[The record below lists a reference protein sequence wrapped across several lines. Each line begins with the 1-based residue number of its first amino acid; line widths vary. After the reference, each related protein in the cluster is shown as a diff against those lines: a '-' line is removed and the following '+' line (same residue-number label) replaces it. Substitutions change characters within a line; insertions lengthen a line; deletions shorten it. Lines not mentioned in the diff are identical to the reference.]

1 MKHVVVN
8 RLAINTTYLF
18 FGKNATLFMST
29 LMSESDM
36 CSANW
41 LKAMVT
47 MVTMTILTLRVL

>member
-41 LKAMVT
+41 LKAIVT
-47 MVTMTILTLRVL
+47 MLTMTILTLRVL